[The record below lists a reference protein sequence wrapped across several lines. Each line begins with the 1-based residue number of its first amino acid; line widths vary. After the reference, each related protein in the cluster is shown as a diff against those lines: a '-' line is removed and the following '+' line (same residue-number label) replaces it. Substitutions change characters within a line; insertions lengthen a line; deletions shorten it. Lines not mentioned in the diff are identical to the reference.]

1 MDDEE
6 VWGIKGGDGSITY
19 CECECHRVVYLCI
32 IKMVNI
38 MLCIFCHSLKKKTK
52 PLGKIKRN
60 RGGY

>member
-6 VWGIKGGDGSITY
+6 VWDINGGDGSITY

-38 MLCIFCHSLKKKTK
+38 MLCIFCHSLKKKKKTS
-52 PLGKIKRN
+52 R
-60 RGGY
+60 